1 MQKIPK
7 EQLRKRFQI
16 LADTLQDVIFSENAS
31 ASIRK
36 AAVLGDVEGKVTIL
50 AEMTG
55 LVLMGFLN
63 PADFQAELQRE
74 LGVTADIARQI
85 ESSLNAE
92 VFSLVQTELKKLYP
106 PTIKTPTVISP
117 SFAPKGTMGDTTPQL
132 GESASKLE
140 AVQPSISEFEKRFFK
155 PAIPATGELKKTI
168 PVPEDFLKAKV
179 PPIAPLSKELPKV
192 QIPTKPATP
201 IPTPI
206 PTIPEASASARQP
219 ADFGE
224 TKPKIKP
231 VVPLPTYI
239 QSQFQR
245 RSSYAEAT
253 ADKEPTESQY
263 REKMEEK
270 TPSTQSKPQPKIS
283 GNIIDLRN
291 VNK

>member
-16 LADTLQDVIFSENAS
+16 LADTLQDIIFSENAA

-36 AAVLGDVEGKVTIL
+36 AAVLGDIEGKVTLL

-55 LVLMGFLN
+55 LALMGFLN
-63 PADFQAELQRE
+63 PSDFSEELQKE
-74 LGVTADIARQI
+74 LGITADIARQI

-117 SFAPKGTMGDTTPQL
+117 SFAPKGTMGDAPPQL
-132 GESASKLE
+132 GESSSKLE

-179 PPIAPLSKELPKV
+179 PPLTPLSKEPPKV
-192 QIPTKPATP
+192 QIPTKPTTP
-201 IPTPI
+201 TLTPTPTMTEI
-206 PTIPEASASARQP
+206 
-219 ADFGE
+219 
-224 TKPKIKP
+224 PKIKP

-270 TPSTQSKPQPKIS
+270 TPPTQPKPQPKIS
-283 GNIIDLRN
+283 GNVIDLRN
-291 VNK
+291 RT